1 MSIKGSVVLLVAAA
15 GLAVPAASAGAAATI
30 TISHQMKGCHMW
42 QLNDGNPK
50 VNLSIAIKRGTTLRV
65 VNNDVM
71 PHRLIQQTG
80 PKLTLVRANMNLNR
94 MSASTSVKFAR
105 DGTYRFTTKA
115 GEDYPWMKSM
125 QTIGADN
132 VLHLTVRVR

>member
-15 GLAVPAASAGAAATI
+15 GLAVPTASAGAAATI

-80 PKLTLVRANMNLNR
+80 PKLTLVRANMNR

-105 DGTYRFTTKA
+105 AGTYRFTTKA
-115 GEDYPWMKSM
+115 GEDYPWTKSM

-132 VLHLTVRVR
+132 VLHLTVRVS